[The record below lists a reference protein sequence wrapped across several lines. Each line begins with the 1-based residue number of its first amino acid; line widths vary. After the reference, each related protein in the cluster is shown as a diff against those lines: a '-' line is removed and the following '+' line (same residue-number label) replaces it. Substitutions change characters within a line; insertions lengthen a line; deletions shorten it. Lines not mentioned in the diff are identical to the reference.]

1 MYICLDCENEF
12 DEQTYSELFVQ
23 AGLYRRRIQCPH
35 CRGGDIEPLN
45 KSYTVRVRATYETH
59 FEITANSSDSAKA
72 LAMAE
77 AVDTPIEDYVMF
89 DWSTDIICIDEV
101 K

>member
-23 AGLYRRRIQCPH
+23 AGLYRRIQCPH

-45 KSYTVRVRATYETH
+45 QE
-59 FEITANSSDSAKA
+59 D
-72 LAMAE
+72 
-77 AVDTPIEDYVMF
+77 IEPNKK
-89 DWSTDIICIDEV
+89 E
-101 K
+101 

>member
-45 KSYTVRVRATYETH
+45 QE
-59 FEITANSSDSAKA
+59 D
-72 LAMAE
+72 
-77 AVDTPIEDYVMF
+77 IEPNKK
-89 DWSTDIICIDEV
+89 E
-101 K
+101 